1 MLCRSPWQLP
11 GILQDSDMQLTTQ
24 LCSERYRQCK
34 LSMCCESWAV
44 SYSLQLSPR
53 IQKCCETP
61 DSTSLHSSRFRK
73 YQQNFLFFFFALL
86 FCSCLSSYGLQSLMR
101 RGSAKRAVNQ
111 PVLTR
116 RLDHL
121 EITNQ
126 PANKWRE
133 KRKSAKSHQLGAW
146 GNMSE
151 ENKTELLQ
159 HHLKD
164 SPNSRSHWYCSI
176 QLFRDLSVRWVLMR
190 NAPTERTNWCG
201 FGALPF
207 LAHNKGS
214 KIICAPHGR
223 VLRQRAGNWMS
234 CPMKKSMKKQGLI
247 GMLMNAA
254 SLTPNDW
261 LQS

>member
-1 MLCRSPWQLP
+1 MLRDTRFNLTA
-11 GILQDSDMQLTTQ
+11 LQQI
-24 LCSERYRQCK
+24 SEIPTEF
-34 LSMCCESWAV
+34 S
-44 SYSLQLSPR
+44 
-53 IQKCCETP
+53 
-61 DSTSLHSSRFRK
+61 
-73 YQQNFLFFFFALL
+73 FFFFALL

-116 RLDHL
+116 WLDHL

-207 LAHNKGS
+207 RAHNKGS
-214 KIICAPHGR
+214 KIICAPRGR